1 MNLQL
6 ILFFTI
12 IVAAAT
18 VNGAKSGV
26 GCYKDNGKGAKD
38 YEGTIGFTTNY
49 TKCQAWTAKSPHKHG
64 YTKDPNNK
72 YFPEDSVADAKN
84 YCRNPSRYK
93 KGPWCYTNKDEYPRW
108 MLCDIPKCCKSGQK
122 GFIASGKPCTGCYK
136 IKSRRSKHYS
146 GTYSYTVSGR
156 RCQAWTAQSPHKH
169 SYSTK
174 PEKFPEDSVADAKN
188 YCRNPSG
195 YYKGFWCYTTDPNKR
210 WELCDIPRC

>member
-18 VNGAKSGV
+18 VNGAKSTV
-26 GCYKDNGKGAKD
+26 GCYKDDGKGAKD

-49 TKCQAWTAKSPHKHG
+49 TECQAWTKKSPHKHG

-84 YCRNPSRYK
+84 YCRNPSKYK
-93 KGPWCYTNKDEYPRW
+93 KGPWCYTKDKYQRW
-108 MLCDIPKCCKSGQK
+108 MLCDIPKCCKKGQT

-136 IKSRRSKHYS
+136 TYETYT

-156 RCQAWTAQSPHKH
+156 ICQAWNAKEPQENTEYPH
-169 SYSTK
+169 S
-174 PEKFPEDSVADAKN
+174 KFPEKSRGAAKN
-188 YCRNPSG
+188 YCRDPSRSG
-195 YYKGFWCYTTDPNKR
+195 YLWCYTTDPGKR
-210 WELCDIPRC
+210 WEKCDIPKC